1 MVKVHMG
8 ELVEKVIKKTGANVT
23 ELASAMGVSRRTIY
37 NWYKE
42 EVISVSILNK
52 LSREI
57 GYDFTAA
64 ENVISPAVIESEEQL
79 ENKEINQD
87 DKYWQSRYIELL
99 ERYSELLSDAIKRN

>member
-57 GYDFTAA
+57 GFDFTTT
-64 ENVISPAVIESEEQL
+64 ENVVSPVVAESEEQL
-79 ENKEINQD
+79 ENNVISQD
-87 DKYWQSRYIELL
+87 DKYWQARYIELL
-99 ERYSELLSDAIKRN
+99 ERYSELLSNAIKRN

>member
-52 LSREI
+52 LSQEI
-57 GYDFTAA
+57 GYDFTNA
-64 ENVISPAVIESEEQL
+64 EILFGAQQIEPDEQL
-79 ENKEINQD
+79 ENAVVNQD

-99 ERYSELLSDAIKRN
+99 EQYSELLSNAIKKN

>member
-57 GYDFTAA
+57 GFDFTTT
-64 ENVISPAVIESEEQL
+64 ENVVSPVVVEPNEQL
-79 ENKEINQD
+79 ENNVISQD
-87 DKYWQSRYIELL
+87 DKYWQARYIELL
-99 ERYSELLSDAIKRN
+99 ERYSELLSNAIKRN

>member
-42 EVISVSILNK
+42 EVISVTILNK
-52 LSREI
+52 LSRVI
-57 GYDFTAA
+57 GYDFTTA
-64 ENVISPAVIESEEQL
+64 ENAVNAELIDADEQL
-79 ENKEINQD
+79 ENNVSSQD

-99 ERYSELLSDAIKRN
+99 ERYSELLSNAIKRN

>member
-57 GYDFTAA
+57 GYDFRTAV
-64 ENVISPAVIESEEQL
+64 NVISPAVVESEEQL
-79 ENKEINQD
+79 ENKGISQD